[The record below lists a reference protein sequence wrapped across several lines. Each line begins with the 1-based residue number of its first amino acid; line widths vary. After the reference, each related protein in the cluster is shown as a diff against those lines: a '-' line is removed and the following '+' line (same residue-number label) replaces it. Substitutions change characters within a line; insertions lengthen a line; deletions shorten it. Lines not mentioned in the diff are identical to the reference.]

1 MRNYFLFF
9 FLLIFLISC
18 QKESKNIIDTS
29 NIEVDFKIS
38 RFEVD
43 FYDTNGSTLEDL
55 KHRYPS
61 LFPSETPDSI
71 WFAKMND
78 KDEQELYIES
88 QKIYKDFSKTE
99 EELTNL
105 FEHISYY
112 HKSFKSPQVITVLSN
127 IDYEYRIIYTDQI
140 LFISLD
146 AYLGQTHPFY
156 NDFPGYVRENNTQE
170 RIVVDVANKI
180 IQTKMKPSNNRT
192 FLAKMIFEGKKLYLL
207 DRYLPLKSDAIKIG
221 YAKEKFDWALANE
234 EQVWKYFIENNL
246 LYSTDTKLNKRFI
259 TNAPFSKF
267 YLKEDSKSPG
277 RIGQRIGWQIVRSF
291 MEKNDVSL
299 QTLLSMD
306 EEEIFKKSKYKP
318 RK

>member
-18 QKESKNIIDTS
+18 QKESKNIIDIS

-43 FYDTNGSTLEDL
+43 FYDANGSTLEGL
-55 KHRYPS
+55 KQKYPS
-61 LFPSETPDSI
+61 LFPTETADSI

-112 HKSFKSPQVITVLSN
+112 HKSFKSPKVITVLSN

-221 YAKEKFDWALANE
+221 YSKEKFDWALANE

-259 TNAPFSKF
+259 SNAPFSKF

-277 RIGQRIGWQIVRSF
+277 RMGQRIGWQIVRSF